1 MTRDGDMSGGHPN
14 GADSRTWK
22 PESLCDP
29 LIEIGTIVPDLPA
42 EFMKGWRVPVDPHL
56 RERLCGESLDE
67 SEQLDEI
74 WPTAFVQRRE
84 PAGQETPNGTGI
96 EYHTG

>member
-1 MTRDGDMSGGHPN
+1 MTRDGDMSGGHPK

-29 LIEIGTIVPDLPA
+29 LIEIGT
-42 EFMKGWRVPVDPHL
+42 M
-56 RERLCGESLDE
+56 
-67 SEQLDEI
+67 I